1 MGINLKLSTATLITC
16 SVMIVGCSKDQNVY
30 NDNLQEMA
38 KAAFPVQNIDPDQT
52 WNMMGTTTVNT
63 TVDENYGESY
73 TIKIYSSDP
82 IGNTS
87 AQLLSKS
94 TVDNGKS
101 VKQTFEYG
109 TGDSTL
115 YVSRVDS
122 KSRRE
127 VLPISISN
135 GGISNVVFSNS
146 SISQSKSRTTTRA
159 IGDFDDPSAV
169 AKRDIP
175 YTETQLENFCNSSDA
190 IQITDGMN
198 VAYWEIRDKNYNTFY
213 ISKSVNNISGLTSG
227 DFRGKRIIVKSGGV
241 WNISGSEGDVRD
253 GVTVIVA
260 KGGKINLNGKT
271 LNSITKSGDAFIV
284 MTGGEISGTGS
295 SALTETDGGNLY
307 NAGTVSL
314 PSFNWTSNGNVYN
327 SGNITISGDATFN
340 TSTNF
345 INYGTAT
352 FNGNIN
358 SPASG
363 YIYNADG
370 ASLYGNT
377 LSLTTNATLINRSS
391 NCHFVNTVNSNDNAN
406 YKTSCKLVVD
416 NDFIPNA
423 VVISNGGSIQCKNI
437 ILHNSNITMGN
448 TSILK
453 AENTT
458 FESFTVAGPTTGD
471 YAVCVLGNIS
481 NSGYGPNCNFTGN
494 IYVDITSNPWAAEA
508 NKYQFWQ
515 QKTDKYTNGAK
526 EVGTGE
532 AGIIIPSGDCSIGY
546 TPTDKGGDD
555 IDKAAVCTYGF
566 EDMTTEAGDYD
577 FNDVVLKVSKK
588 DDTHY
593 TVKLS
598 AAGAIKKLAVRFNN
612 GTTDVVVFDEVHSAF
627 GVGSSDIVNTGN
639 GTKDVAAVSKDVEVP
654 SGFSLSKNG
663 DFYIVDLSNDRTVHI
678 PTFTSEFNKG
688 DVPYALRV
696 PTDWSYPTERTT
708 VTDAYNNFA
717 TWAKDAKKST
727 DWYLTHVSGK
737 VMVGK

>member
-1 MGINLKLSTATLITC
+1 MKFNLKFSTAVLII
-16 SVMIVGCSKDQNVY
+16 SVLVFSGCLGDQNVY
-30 NDNLQEMA
+30 NDNLQEKA
-38 KAAFPVQNIDPDQT
+38 KAAFPVQDLDPNQT
-52 WNMMGTTTVNT
+52 WNMIGTTTIST
-63 TVDENYGESY
+63 SVDENYGESY

-87 AQLLSKS
+87 AQLLSMS
-94 TVDNGKS
+94 TVENGKS

-109 TGDSTL
+109 TGDSIL

-127 VLPISISN
+127 VLSVPINN
-135 GGISNVVFSNS
+135 GGTSNVVFSNS

-159 IGDFDDPSAV
+159 IGDFDDPSVV
-169 AKRDIP
+169 AKRDVP
-175 YTETQLENFCNSSDA
+175 YTDDQLNDFCNSSDA

-213 ISKSVNNISGLTSG
+213 ISKSVNNITGLTSG

-241 WNISGSEGDVRD
+241 WNISGNEGDVRD

-260 KGGKINLNGKT
+260 NGGKINLNGKT
-271 LNSITKSGDAFIV
+271 LNSITQSGYAFIV
-284 MTGGEISGTGS
+284 MPGGEISGTDS
-295 SALTETDGGNLY
+295 SVLTETNGGSLY
-307 NAGTVSL
+307 NSGTVSL
-314 PSFNWTSNGNVYN
+314 PSLNLTSGGNAYN
-327 SGNITISGDATFN
+327 SGKIIISGDATFN

-345 INYGTAT
+345 INYGTAQL
-352 FNGNIN
+352 NGNIN
-358 SPASG
+358 SPANG

-370 ASLYGNT
+370 ASLSGNVLKLIT
-377 LSLTTNATLINRSS
+377 SATLINRG
-391 NCHFVNTVNSNDNAN
+391 NCHFVNTDNSYGNAN
-406 YKTSCKLVVD
+406 YETSCKLIID
-416 NDFIPNA
+416 NNFIPSN
-423 VVISNGGSIQCKNI
+423 VIISNGGSIQCENMT
-437 ILHNSNITMGN
+437 LHGATVTMGN
-448 TSILK
+448 ASILK

-458 FESFTVAGPTTGD
+458 FESFKVTGPTSGD

-481 NSGYGPNCNFTGN
+481 NSGYGPDCNFTGN

-526 EVGTGE
+526 EVGVGE
-532 AGIIIPSGDCSIGY
+532 AGIIIPAGDCSIGY
-546 TPTDKGGDD
+546 TPTNKGGDG
-555 IDKAAVCTYGF
+555 IDQAAVCTYGF
-566 EDMTTEAGDYD
+566 EDMTTESGDYD

-612 GTTDVVVFDEVHSAF
+612 GTNDVTVFDEVHSAF
-627 GVGSSDIVNTGN
+627 GVESSDLVNTGN

-663 DFYIVDLSNDRTVHI
+663 DFYIVDLSNNRTVHI
-678 PTFTSEFNKG
+678 PTFTSGFNNG

-696 PTDWSYPTERTT
+696 PTDWSYPTERTP
-708 VTDAYNNFA
+708 VTNAYSNFA
-717 TWAKDAKKST
+717 TWAQNAKNNT
-727 DWYLTHVSGK
+727 DWYLIPIAGQ

>member
-1 MGINLKLSTATLITC
+1 MGISLKLSTATLITC

-30 NDNLQEMA
+30 NDNLQEIA

-52 WNMMGTTTVNT
+52 WNMIGTTTVNT
-63 TVDENYGESY
+63 SVDENYGESY

-127 VLPISISN
+127 VLPVSISN
-135 GGISNVVFSNS
+135 GGTSNVVFSNS
-146 SISQSKSRTTTRA
+146 SISQSKSRTATRA
-159 IGDFDDPSAV
+159 IGDFDDPAV
-169 AKRDIP
+169 AGKRDIP
-175 YTETQLENFCNSSDA
+175 YTESQLENFCKASDA

-198 VAYWEIRDKNYNTFY
+198 VASQNLKTYQTFY
-213 ISKSVNNISGLTSG
+213 ISSSINNFYNLGSG
-227 DFRGKRIIVKSGGV
+227 DFIGKRIIVKSGGV
-241 WNISGSEGDVRD
+241 WNISGSEGDARD

-271 LNSITKSGDAFIV
+271 LNSISKSGDAFIV
-284 MTGGEISGTGS
+284 MPGGEISGTGS
-295 SALTETDGGNLY
+295 SALTENGGGNLY
-307 NAGTVSL
+307 NAGTVSTSSL
-314 PSFNWTSNGNVYN
+314 NWTSGGNVYN

-345 INYGTAT
+345 INYGTAN

-358 SPASG
+358 FPANG
-363 YIYNADG
+363 YIYNADR
-370 ASLYGNT
+370 ASLDGNI
-377 LSLTTNATLINRSS
+377 LSLIANATLINRSS
-391 NCHFVNTVNSNDNAN
+391 NCHFVNTNNSVGNAN
-406 YKTSCKLVVD
+406 YETSCKLIID
-416 NDFIPNA
+416 NNFIPKT
-423 VVISNGGSIQCKNI
+423 VVISNGGSIQCKNMT
-437 ILHNSNITMGN
+437 LHSAIVTMGN

-458 FESFTVAGPTTGD
+458 FESFKVTGPTSGD

-481 NSGYGPNCNFTGN
+481 NSGCGPDCNFTGN
-494 IYVDITSNPWAAEA
+494 IYVDITSNPWAAET

-515 QKTDKYTNGAK
+515 QKTDKYTSGAK
-526 EVGTGE
+526 EVGVGE
-532 AGIIIPSGDCSIGY
+532 ADITIPSGDCSIGY
-546 TPTDKGGDD
+546 TPTNKGGDD

-612 GTTDVVVFDEVHSAF
+612 GTNDVTVFDEVHSAF
-627 GVGSSDIVNTGN
+627 GVESSDLVNTGN

-663 DFYIVDLSNDRTVHI
+663 DFYIVDLSNNRTVHI
-678 PTFTSEFNKG
+678 PTFTSGFNNG

-696 PTDWSYPTERTT
+696 PTDWSYPTERTP
-708 VTDAYNNFA
+708 VTNAYSNFA
-717 TWAKDAKKST
+717 TWAQNAKNTT
-727 DWYLTHVSGK
+727 DWYLTPVSGK